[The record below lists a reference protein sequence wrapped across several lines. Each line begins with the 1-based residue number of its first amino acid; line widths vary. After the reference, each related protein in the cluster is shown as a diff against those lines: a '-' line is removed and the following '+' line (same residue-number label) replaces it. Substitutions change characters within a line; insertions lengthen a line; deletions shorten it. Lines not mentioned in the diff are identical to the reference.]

1 MNRTLL
7 DETLVEDNFAVAQV
21 ALYLFAILQCVVA
34 LMTATGA
41 VPLGIAAGASYLFRL
56 STIVNSVVTILC
68 FAVGYCLLA
77 RSLARC
83 TRLVWR
89 IGFEIFLLNMA
100 LASLGIAANPNLF
113 SVLTFCLSA
122 AGALSVWRGRHA
134 VKDNT
139 IGSVRTDI
147 RSGQSHAEKNEVS
160 VGEGTTN

>member
-7 DETLVEDNFAVAQV
+7 DETIVEDNFAVAQV

-41 VPLGIAAGASYLFRL
+41 VPLGIAAGASHFLRL
-56 STIVNSVVTILC
+56 SVIANSVVNILC

-77 RSLARC
+77 RSLTRC

-89 IGFEIFLLNMA
+89 IGFGIFLLNMA

-113 SVLTFCLSA
+113 SVLTLCLSA
-122 AGALSVWRGRHA
+122 AGALSVWRGRRA
-134 VKDNT
+134 VRECT

-147 RSGQSHAEKNEVS
+147 RSGQLHPEKNEFS
-160 VGEGTTN
+160 VDESMTN